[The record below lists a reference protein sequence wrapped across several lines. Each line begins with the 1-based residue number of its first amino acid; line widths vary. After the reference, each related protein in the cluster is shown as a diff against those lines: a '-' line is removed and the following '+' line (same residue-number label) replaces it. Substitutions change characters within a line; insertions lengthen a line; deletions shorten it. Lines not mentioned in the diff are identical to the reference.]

1 MFSKENYKM
10 IATDLDGT
18 LLDKESKISTYT
30 LEVLKKLKEK
40 GYYLTIATGRSLE
53 SVKSVIPD
61 LSLFDYILL
70 NNGAFLYLPQ
80 TGKGEY
86 FGVIEEDVLKDLTA
100 NFDEQCTEINFCSAY
115 CYYIYKATPKKNQAF
130 IKGIKAVSYTHLTLP
145 TT

>member
-1 MFSKENYKM
+1 MRVGMIVLFAMLYVGLGLFLYLGKKTKQSLIKNRNHRLDCSFDYYHLYCHNLCLESGGYMFSKENYKM

-70 NNGAFLYLPQ
+70 NNGAFCISHKQ
-80 TGKGEY
+80 EK
-86 FGVIEEDVLKDLTA
+86 A
-100 NFDEQCTEINFCSAY
+100 N
-115 CYYIYKATPKKNQAF
+115 
-130 IKGIKAVSYTHLTLP
+130 TLE
-145 TT
+145 